1 MYCKTFIVI
10 LAAQIY
16 SLSDLPEP
24 TAISDIL
31 DSSIIVK
38 VSVVASL
45 VMLVHIASN
54 LLGRVSVP
62 VSIMVVTS
70 FVLGMVLAGAYAG
83 DSWGNSMDS
92 MDSRDSSCWHS
103 FDSSYGGHFNYLDS
117 SNSRSNSNLLVM
129 KRMLRTSSIAIGCGV
144 RGAAMVLWK
153 EDTIHVDK
161 EWTSCCT
168 GKETAG
174 NDLNNW

>member
-1 MYCKTFIVI
+1 MYCRTVIVI
-10 LAAQIY
+10 LAAQSY
-16 SLSDLPEP
+16 SFSDLPEP

-54 LLGRVSVP
+54 LLGRVYVP

-83 DSWGNSMDS
+83 DSWGNS

-117 SNSRSNSNLLVM
+117 SNSRSNSNLLMM
-129 KRMLRTSSIAIGCGV
+129 KRMLMTRSIAIGCGV

-153 EDTIHVDK
+153 EDTIHIDK

-174 NDLNNW
+174 KDLNNWQ